1 MKILNVVGARPN
13 FMKIAPLQREMDKFK
28 NQIFY
33 KLVHTGQHYDR
44 NMSDNF
50 FKDLEIRKPDYFL
63 AVGSGSHAEQT
74 AKIMV
79 EFEKVVLKEK
89 PDVVI
94 VAGDVNSTIAC
105 ALVAV
110 KLHIK
115 VAHIEAGCRSFDRTM
130 PEGINRILTD
140 AISDYLFA
148 LDYDSLKNL
157 KKEGVEKNKIF
168 LVGDI
173 M

>member
-74 AKIMV
+74 AKIGR
-79 EFEKVVLKEK
+79 
-89 PDVVI
+89 
-94 VAGDVNSTIAC
+94 AS
-105 ALVAV
+105 
-110 KLHIK
+110 
-115 VAHIEAGCRSFDRTM
+115 CRER
-130 PEGINRILTD
+130 
-140 AISDYLFA
+140 
-148 LDYDSLKNL
+148 
-157 KKEGVEKNKIF
+157 V
-168 LVGDI
+168 
-173 M
+173 